1 MTNKGSHST
10 ILLWLAFV
18 ASLCGILLDI
28 YNKTVV
34 DGFVQALTTFKYFTL
49 QSNLLVVLVSSG
61 LLFLKEGKVK
71 TIAKNYLGAV
81 TSYILLTGIVYLIIL
96 EPIYELYGRERIA
109 SVLLHYVVPPA
120 VLAYWLLNEKRRY
133 QFKEILKWLCYPV
146 IFMLWGLLLAFWFE
160 DYLYPFF
167 DIAQYGAF
175 VAIYLV
181 LVAIGFLAMILL
193 LFFIN
198 NFYLTPHIPE
208 RRGK

>member
-1 MTNKGSHST
+1 
-10 ILLWLAFV
+10 
-18 ASLCGILLDI
+18 
-28 YNKTVV
+28 
-34 DGFVQALTTFKYFTL
+34 
-49 QSNLLVVLVSSG
+49 
-61 LLFLKEGKVK
+61 
-71 TIAKNYLGAV
+71 
-81 TSYILLTGIVYLIIL
+81 
-96 EPIYELYGRERIA
+96 
-109 SVLLHYVVPPA
+109 
-120 VLAYWLLNEKRRY
+120 
-133 QFKEILKWLCYPV
+133 
-146 IFMLWGLLLAFWFE
+146 MLWGLLLAFWFE